1 MSCDFFPIH
10 NKITGLGGQN
20 LPDPITRHHDRQ
32 KPQVHGVMKPGCY
45 VHSVSPVG
53 AHAESCFSV
62 GKGIS
67 SYARKTLE
75 IHTSNMVLWP
85 ELCPHPPHS
94 RFTDEATM
102 TLLEL
107 EPSVRRLR
115 LNES

>member
-32 KPQVHGVMKPGCY
+32 KPHVHSVMKPGCY

-53 AHAESCFSV
+53 AHAESCFSN

-67 SYARKTLE
+67 SYARKTGNSHLK
-75 IHTSNMVLWP
+75 HGAM
-85 ELCPHPPHS
+85 
-94 RFTDEATM
+94 A
-102 TLLEL
+102 
-107 EPSVRRLR
+107 
-115 LNES
+115 